1 MIDKTRELALKIL
14 YKIDKEKSYSNIVL
28 NELINQN
35 KKELTNKDIGL
46 ISEIVY
52 GTTTWR
58 LTLDE
63 IIKKY
68 SKIKLKKISTWI
80 LNILRM
86 GIYQIVFL
94 DKIPKSAAV
103 NESVNLAKRYGHK
116 SSSNFVNA
124 ILRKVTAKDY
134 EDFYE
139 IKDDIQRISI
149 TNSMPIWIIEEL
161 AKQLGDMKKVEEIAI
176 NSNLKPHLSIRIN
189 NLKIAENKN
198 REQEQIKDYKETEFA
213 KKEKNINKQELI
225 ESLEE
230 KDIKVKQG
238 LLEDFLIIENAKNI
252 ENMEEFKQ
260 GFFTIQDETAGL
272 IPIILEPKK
281 TDAILDACSSP
292 GGKTTYLAEMMENQ
306 GLIEAWDIH
315 EHRTKLVENT
325 AKRLGL
331 TNIETRV
338 NDATIY
344 NEKYKEKFDKILLDV
359 PCLGLG
365 VLKRKPDIKWQ
376 KSKEDVEE
384 ITKTQ
389 KQILENCS
397 HYLKKGGELVYSTC
411 SILKEE
417 NENVI
422 NEFFSNH
429 KEFQIEKIEIKE
441 NRKIQNKEF
450 FEKYIENDNYF
461 QVYQNDETDGFF
473 ICKLK
478 KVAKS
483 SY

>member
-1 MIDKTRELALKIL
+1 METIMIDKTRELALKIL
-14 YKIDKEKSYSNIVL
+14 YKIDKEKAYSNIVL
-28 NELINQN
+28 NEMINQN

-52 GTTTWR
+52 GTTTWK

-68 SKIKLKKISTWI
+68 SKIKLKKISPWI

-124 ILRKVTAKDY
+124 ILRKVTVKDY
-134 EDFYE
+134 EEFFQLKE
-139 IKDDIQRISI
+139 DIQRISI
-149 TNSMPIWIIEEL
+149 TNSMPRWIIEEL
-161 AKQLGDMKKVEEIAI
+161 TKQLGDMKKVEEIAI
-176 NSNLKPHLSIRIN
+176 NSNLRPHLSIRIN
-189 NLKIAENKN
+189 NLKTAENKN
-198 REQEQIKDYKETEFA
+198 IEQELIKKLE
-213 KKEKNINKQELI
+213 EKNIE
-225 ESLEE
+225 
-230 KDIKVKQG
+230 VKQG
-238 LLEDFLIIENAKNI
+238 LLEDFLILKNAKNI
-252 ENMEEFKQ
+252 ENMEEFRQ
-260 GFFTIQDETAGL
+260 GLFTIQDETAGL
-272 IPIILEPKK
+272 IPIILNPNK
-281 TDAILDACSSP
+281 TDLILDACSSP
-292 GGKTTYLAEMMENQ
+292 GGKTTYLAEMMKNQ
-306 GLIEAWDIH
+306 GIIEAWDIH

-325 AKRLGL
+325 ARRLGI
-331 TNIETRV
+331 TNIETKV

-344 NEKYKEKFDKILLDV
+344 DEKYKEKFDKILLDV

-397 HYLKKGGELVYSTC
+397 QYLKKGGELVYSTC

-417 NENVI
+417 NENII
-422 NEFFSNH
+422 NNFLKVHENFYT
-429 KEFQIEKIEIKE
+429 EKINIEENKKIK
-441 NRKIQNKEF
+441 NKEF
-450 FEKYIENDNYF
+450 FKKYITNDNCL
-461 QVYQNDETDGFF
+461 QVYQNKETDGFF

-478 KVAKS
+478 KSNKI
-483 SY
+483 

>member
-1 MIDKTRELALKIL
+1 METIMIDKTRELALKIL
-14 YKIDKEKSYSNIVL
+14 YKIDKEKAYSNIVL
-28 NELINQN
+28 NEMINQN

-52 GTTTWR
+52 GTTTWK

-68 SKIKLKKISTWI
+68 SKIKLKKISPWI

-124 ILRKVTAKDY
+124 ILRKVTVKDY
-134 EDFYE
+134 EEFFQLKE
-139 IKDDIQRISI
+139 DIQRISI
-149 TNSMPIWIIEEL
+149 TNSMPRWIIEEL
-161 AKQLGDMKKVEEIAI
+161 TKQLGDMKKVEEIAI
-176 NSNLKPHLSIRIN
+176 NSNLRPHLSIRIN
-189 NLKIAENKN
+189 NLKTAKNKN
-198 REQEQIKDYKETEFA
+198 IEQELIKKLE
-213 KKEKNINKQELI
+213 EKNIE
-225 ESLEE
+225 
-230 KDIKVKQG
+230 VKQG
-238 LLEDFLIIENAKNI
+238 LLEDFLILKNAKNI
-252 ENMEEFKQ
+252 ENMEEFRQ
-260 GFFTIQDETAGL
+260 GLFTIQDETAGL
-272 IPIILEPKK
+272 IPIILNPNK
-281 TDAILDACSSP
+281 TDLILDACSSP

-306 GLIEAWDIH
+306 GIIEAWDIH

-325 AKRLGL
+325 ARRLGI
-331 TNIETRV
+331 TNIETKV

-344 NEKYKEKFDKILLDV
+344 DEKYKEKFDKILLDV

-397 HYLKKGGELVYSTC
+397 RYLKKGGELVYSTC

-417 NENVI
+417 NENII
-422 NEFFSNH
+422 NNFLKVHENFYT
-429 KEFQIEKIEIKE
+429 EKINIEENKKIK
-441 NRKIQNKEF
+441 NKEF
-450 FEKYIENDNYF
+450 FKKYITNDNCL
-461 QVYQNDETDGFF
+461 QVYQNKETDGFF

-478 KVAKS
+478 KSNKI
-483 SY
+483 

>member
-116 SSSNFVNA
+116 SSSDFVNA

-189 NLKIAENKN
+189 NLKVAPENVEN
-198 REQEQIKDYKETEFA
+198 RITKPYLIKRLE
-213 KKEKNINKQELI
+213 EKNI
-225 ESLEE
+225 
-230 KDIKVKQG
+230 KVKPG
-238 LLEDFLIIENAKNI
+238 LLEDFLIIQNAKNI
-252 ENMEEFKQ
+252 EDMEEFKQ
-260 GFFTIQDETAGL
+260 GYFTIQDETAGL
-272 IPIILEPKK
+272 IPTILQPKK
-281 TDAILDACSSP
+281 TDVILDACSSP

-306 GLIEAWDIH
+306 GIIEAWDIH

-325 AKRLGL
+325 AKRLGI

-376 KSKEDVEE
+376 KSKEDVDE

-389 KQILENCS
+389 KQILETCS
-397 HYLKKGGELVYSTC
+397 QYLKKGGKLVYSTC

-417 NENVI
+417 NENII
-422 NEFFSNH
+422 NEFLNKH
-429 KEFQIEKIEIKE
+429 KEFQIEKIAIKE
-441 NRKIQNKEF
+441 NKKIQNKEF
-450 FEKYIENDNYF
+450 FKKYIKNENYF

-478 KVAKS
+478 KKK
-483 SY
+483 

>member
-1 MIDKTRELALKIL
+1 METIMIDKTRELALKIL
-14 YKIDKEKSYSNIVL
+14 YKIDKEKAYSNIVL
-28 NELINQN
+28 NEMINQN

-52 GTTTWR
+52 GTTTWK

-68 SKIKLKKISTWI
+68 SKIKLKKISPWI

-124 ILRKVTAKDY
+124 ILRKVTVKDY
-134 EDFYE
+134 EEFFQLKE
-139 IKDDIQRISI
+139 DIQRISI
-149 TNSMPIWIIEEL
+149 TNSMPRWIIEEL
-161 AKQLGDMKKVEEIAI
+161 TKQLGDIKKVEEIAI
-176 NSNLKPHLSIRIN
+176 NSNLRPHLSIRIN

-198 REQEQIKDYKETEFA
+198 IEQELIKKLE
-213 KKEKNINKQELI
+213 EKNIE
-225 ESLEE
+225 
-230 KDIKVKQG
+230 VKQG
-238 LLEDFLIIENAKNI
+238 VLEDFLILKNAKNI
-252 ENMEEFKQ
+252 ENMEEFRQ
-260 GFFTIQDETAGL
+260 GLFTIQDETAGL
-272 IPIILEPKK
+272 IPIILNPNK
-281 TDAILDACSSP
+281 TDVILDACSSP
-292 GGKTTYLAEMMENQ
+292 GGKTTYLAEMMKNQ
-306 GLIEAWDIH
+306 GIIEAWDIH

-325 AKRLGL
+325 ARRLGI
-331 TNIETRV
+331 TNIETKV

-344 NEKYKEKFDKILLDV
+344 DEKYKEKFDKILLDV

-376 KSKEDVEE
+376 KSKEDIEE

-397 HYLKKGGELVYSTC
+397 QYLKKGGELVYSTC

-417 NENVI
+417 NENII
-422 NEFFSNH
+422 NNFLKVHENFYT
-429 KEFQIEKIEIKE
+429 EKINIEENKKIK
-441 NRKIQNKEF
+441 NKEF
-450 FEKYIENDNYF
+450 FKKYITNDNCL
-461 QVYQNDETDGFF
+461 QVYQNKETDGFF

-478 KVAKS
+478 KSNKI
-483 SY
+483 

>member
-1 MIDKTRELALKIL
+1 METIMIDKTRELALKIL
-14 YKIDKEKSYSNIVL
+14 YKIDKEKAYSNIVL
-28 NELINQN
+28 NEMINQN

-52 GTTTWR
+52 GTTTWK

-68 SKIKLKKISTWI
+68 SKIKLKKISPWI

-86 GIYQIVFL
+86 GIYQIIFL

-124 ILRKVTAKDY
+124 ILRKVTVKDY
-134 EDFYE
+134 EEFFQL
-139 IKDDIQRISI
+139 KDDIQRISI
-149 TNSMPIWIIEEL
+149 TNSMPRWIIEEL
-161 AKQLGDMKKVEEIAI
+161 TKQLGDIKKVEEIAI
-176 NSNLKPHLSIRIN
+176 NSNLRPHLSIRIN
-189 NLKIAENKN
+189 NLKTAKNKN
-198 REQEQIKDYKETEFA
+198 IEQELIKKLE
-213 KKEKNINKQELI
+213 EKNIE
-225 ESLEE
+225 
-230 KDIKVKQG
+230 VKQG
-238 LLEDFLIIENAKNI
+238 LLEDFLILQNAKNI
-252 ENMEEFKQ
+252 ENMEEFRQ
-260 GFFTIQDETAGL
+260 GLFTIQDETAGL
-272 IPIILEPKK
+272 IPIILNPNK
-281 TDAILDACSSP
+281 TDLILDACSSP

-306 GLIEAWDIH
+306 GIIEAWDIH

-325 AKRLGL
+325 ARRLGI
-331 TNIETRV
+331 TNIETKV

-344 NEKYKEKFDKILLDV
+344 DEKYKEKFDKILLDV

-397 HYLKKGGELVYSTC
+397 QYLKKGGELIYSTC

-417 NENVI
+417 NENII
-422 NEFFSNH
+422 NDFLKVHENFY
-429 KEFQIEKIEIKE
+429 KEKINIEENKKIK
-441 NRKIQNKEF
+441 NKEF
-450 FEKYIENDNYF
+450 FKKYITNDNCL
-461 QVYQNDETDGFF
+461 QVYQNKETDGFF

-478 KVAKS
+478 KSNKI
-483 SY
+483 

>member
-1 MIDKTRELALKIL
+1 METIMIDKTRELALKIL
-14 YKIDKEKSYSNIVL
+14 YKIDKEKAYSNIVL
-28 NELINQN
+28 NEMINQN

-68 SKIKLKKISTWI
+68 SKIRLKKISTWI

-86 GIYQIVFL
+86 GIYQIIFL

-124 ILRKVTAKDY
+124 ILRKVTVKDY
-134 EDFYE
+134 EEFFQL
-139 IKDDIQRISI
+139 KDDIQRISI
-149 TNSMPIWIIEEL
+149 TNSMPRWIIEEL
-161 AKQLGDMKKVEEIAI
+161 TKQLGDIKKVEEIAI
-176 NSNLKPHLSIRIN
+176 NSNLRPHLSIRIN
-189 NLKIAENKN
+189 NLKTAKNKN
-198 REQEQIKDYKETEFA
+198 IEQELIKKLE
-213 KKEKNINKQELI
+213 EKNIE
-225 ESLEE
+225 
-230 KDIKVKQG
+230 VKQG
-238 LLEDFLIIENAKNI
+238 LLEDFLILKNAKNI
-252 ENMEEFKQ
+252 ENMEEFRQ
-260 GFFTIQDETAGL
+260 GLFTIQDETAGL
-272 IPIILEPKK
+272 IPIILNPNK
-281 TDAILDACSSP
+281 TDLILDACSSP

-306 GLIEAWDIH
+306 GIIEAWDIH
-315 EHRTKLVENT
+315 EHKTKLVENT
-325 AKRLGL
+325 ARRLGI
-331 TNIETRV
+331 TNIETKV

-344 NEKYKEKFDKILLDV
+344 DEKYKEKFDKILLDV

-397 HYLKKGGELVYSTC
+397 QYLKKGGELVYSTC

-417 NENVI
+417 NENII
-422 NEFFSNH
+422 NDFLKVHENFY
-429 KEFQIEKIEIKE
+429 KEKINIEENKKIK
-441 NRKIQNKEF
+441 NKEF
-450 FEKYIENDNYF
+450 FKKYITNDNYL

-478 KVAKS
+478 KSNKI
-483 SY
+483 

>member
-1 MIDKTRELALKIL
+1 METIMIDKTRELALKIL
-14 YKIDKEKSYSNIVL
+14 YKIDKEKAYSNIVL
-28 NELINQN
+28 NEMINQN

-52 GTTTWR
+52 GTTTWK

-68 SKIKLKKISTWI
+68 SKIKLKKISPWI

-124 ILRKVTAKDY
+124 ILRKVTVKDY
-134 EDFYE
+134 EEFFQLKE
-139 IKDDIQRISI
+139 DIQRISI

-161 AKQLGDMKKVEEIAI
+161 AKQLGDIKKVEEIAI
-176 NSNLKPHLSIRIN
+176 NSNLRPHLSIRIN
-189 NLKIAENKN
+189 NLKIAKNKN
-198 REQEQIKDYKETEFA
+198 IEQELIKKLE
-213 KKEKNINKQELI
+213 EKNIE
-225 ESLEE
+225 
-230 KDIKVKQG
+230 VKQG
-238 LLEDFLIIENAKNI
+238 VLEDFLILKNAKNI
-252 ENMEEFKQ
+252 ENMEEFRQ
-260 GFFTIQDETAGL
+260 GLFTIQDETAGL
-272 IPIILEPKK
+272 IPIILNPNK
-281 TDAILDACSSP
+281 TDLILDACSSP

-306 GLIEAWDIH
+306 GIIEAWDIH

-325 AKRLGL
+325 ARRLGI
-331 TNIETRV
+331 TNIETKV
-338 NDATIY
+338 NDATIHD
-344 NEKYKEKFDKILLDV
+344 EKYKEKFDKILLDV

-376 KSKEDVEE
+376 KSKEDIEE

-397 HYLKKGGELVYSTC
+397 QYLKKGGELVYSTC

-417 NENVI
+417 NENII
-422 NEFFSNH
+422 NNFLKVHENFY
-429 KEFQIEKIEIKE
+429 KEKINIEENKKIK
-441 NRKIQNKEF
+441 NKEF
-450 FEKYIENDNYF
+450 FKKYITNDNCL
-461 QVYQNDETDGFF
+461 QVYQNKETDGFF

-478 KVAKS
+478 KSNKI
-483 SY
+483 

>member
-1 MIDKTRELALKIL
+1 METIMIDKTRELALKIL
-14 YKIDKEKSYSNIVL
+14 YKIDKEKAYSNIVL
-28 NELINQN
+28 NEMINQN

-52 GTTTWR
+52 GTTTWK

-68 SKIKLKKISTWI
+68 SKIRLKKISTWI

-86 GIYQIVFL
+86 GIYQIIFL

-124 ILRKVTAKDY
+124 ILRKVTVKDY
-134 EDFYE
+134 EEFFQL
-139 IKDDIQRISI
+139 KDDIQRISI
-149 TNSMPIWIIEEL
+149 TNSMPRWIIEEL
-161 AKQLGDMKKVEEIAI
+161 TKQLGDIKKVEEIAI
-176 NSNLKPHLSIRIN
+176 NSNLRPHLSIRIN
-189 NLKIAENKN
+189 NLKTAKNKN
-198 REQEQIKDYKETEFA
+198 IEQELIKKLE
-213 KKEKNINKQELI
+213 EKNIE
-225 ESLEE
+225 
-230 KDIKVKQG
+230 VKQG
-238 LLEDFLIIENAKNI
+238 LLEDFLILQNAKNI
-252 ENMEEFKQ
+252 ENMEEFRQ
-260 GFFTIQDETAGL
+260 GLFTIQDETAGL
-272 IPIILEPKK
+272 IPIILNPNK
-281 TDAILDACSSP
+281 TDVILDACSSP

-306 GLIEAWDIH
+306 GKIEAWDIH

-325 AKRLGL
+325 ARRLGI
-331 TNIETRV
+331 TNIETKV

-344 NEKYKEKFDKILLDV
+344 DEKYKEKFDKILLDV

-397 HYLKKGGELVYSTC
+397 QYLKKGGELIYSTC

-417 NENVI
+417 NENII
-422 NEFFSNH
+422 NDFLKVHENFY
-429 KEFQIEKIEIKE
+429 KEKINIEENKKIK
-441 NRKIQNKEF
+441 NKEF
-450 FEKYIENDNYF
+450 FKKYITNDNCL
-461 QVYQNDETDGFF
+461 QVYQNKETDGFF

-478 KVAKS
+478 KSNKI
-483 SY
+483 

>member
-1 MIDKTRELALKIL
+1 METIMIDKTRELALKIL
-14 YKIDKEKSYSNIVL
+14 YKIDKEKAYSNIVL
-28 NELINQN
+28 NEMINQN

-52 GTTTWR
+52 GTTTWK

-68 SKIKLKKISTWI
+68 SKIKLKKISPWI

-124 ILRKVTAKDY
+124 ILRKVTVKDY
-134 EDFYE
+134 EEFFQLKE
-139 IKDDIQRISI
+139 DIQRISI
-149 TNSMPIWIIEEL
+149 TNSMPRWIIEEL
-161 AKQLGDMKKVEEIAI
+161 TKQLGDMKKVEEIAI
-176 NSNLKPHLSIRIN
+176 NSNLRPHLSIRIN
-189 NLKIAENKN
+189 NLKTAKNKN
-198 REQEQIKDYKETEFA
+198 IEQELIKKLE
-213 KKEKNINKQELI
+213 EKNIE
-225 ESLEE
+225 
-230 KDIKVKQG
+230 VKQG
-238 LLEDFLIIENAKNI
+238 LLEDFLILKNAKNI
-252 ENMEEFKQ
+252 ENMEEFRQ
-260 GFFTIQDETAGL
+260 GLFTIQDETAGL
-272 IPIILEPKK
+272 IPIILNPNK
-281 TDAILDACSSP
+281 TDLILDACSSP

-306 GLIEAWDIH
+306 GIIEAWDIH

-325 AKRLGL
+325 ARRLGI
-331 TNIETRV
+331 TNIETKV
-338 NDATIY
+338 NDATIHD
-344 NEKYKEKFDKILLDV
+344 EKYKEKFDKILLDV

-397 HYLKKGGELVYSTC
+397 QYLKKGGELVYSTC

-417 NENVI
+417 NENII
-422 NEFFSNH
+422 NNFLKVHENFYT
-429 KEFQIEKIEIKE
+429 EKINIEENKKIK
-441 NRKIQNKEF
+441 NKEF
-450 FEKYIENDNYF
+450 FKKYITNDNCL
-461 QVYQNDETDGFF
+461 QVYQNKETDGFF

-478 KVAKS
+478 KSNKI
-483 SY
+483 